1 MFVFL
6 LEDETPGTRDNTEAD
21 VLAQTSEDAFP
32 SLDEMNIQT
41 VNGEIRINV
50 KYTIF
55 HDFLF
60 LGSQAGVDED
70 EIVATDD
77 PDTNDENDAIDSGDP
92 DSVLVSREPLHD
104 KGDDEE
110 DKVNSRILI

>member
-21 VLAQTSEDAFP
+21 VLAQTSEDASP

-50 KYTIF
+50 KYTILE
-55 HDFLF
+55 HQWDT
-60 LGSQAGVDED
+60 GR
-70 EIVATDD
+70 VA
-77 PDTNDENDAIDSGDP
+77 PLVGFACCRKMENLIN
-92 DSVLVSREPLHD
+92 VTHRQNIFCLH
-104 KGDDEE
+104 
-110 DKVNSRILI
+110 